1 MKIFC
6 SITEYRSVNV
16 KLEEVKAELRENRRF
31 IRSVLQILQQ
41 QVNNASDPFEL
52 PQGVHLPLTSTAQ
65 LEDMNKR
72 LQDDASYRK
81 RLVSYDSSQ
90 RINTYCFLR
99 VFEGRFLT
107 QIQYITYA
115 TVNYNSVIKSWMITF
130 CPKCSVSGIK
140 KNNGVEYPAECSS
153 SFLLFLGKTPLGRK

>member
-1 MKIFC
+1 MLNQDLKMKIFC

-107 QIQYITYA
+107 QIKSNQIYCT
-115 TVNYNSVIKSWMITF
+115 TIKVQIVWQ
-130 CPKCSVSGIK
+130 K
-140 KNNGVEYPAECSS
+140 KSTIYKNDIQKIN
-153 SFLLFLGKTPLGRK
+153 LH